1 MENKNDLQ
9 KDFIESMISIR
20 HKKNLT
26 QTDLSNISDVSQP
39 VIARLE
45 KGKTDPQLSTIIK
58 LLDSMGA
65 ELTIKEENMDYF
77 VTVEKEVLR
86 EVASSLIAILTKY
99 VITHN
104 IKSDSNNPIR
114 ILLDLID
121 ELNDSIISNA
131 EYTQEDLKKISAKL
145 EFAKDYI
152 NKVVE
157 SDE

>member
-65 ELTIKEENMDYF
+65 ELTVKEENMDYF

-86 EVASSLIAILTKY
+86 EVSASIKAEIINYLIAHKISGDDY
-99 VITHN
+99 
-104 IKSDSNNPIR
+104 SNPIVTLR
-114 ILLDLID
+114 KLVS
-121 ELNDSIISNA
+121 ELGNSLMQNNM
-131 EYTQEDLKKISAKL
+131 TMEDLKIISAKL
-145 EFAKDYI
+145 DFAKDYI